1 MRRAIVI
8 AVGVVITELCLL
20 ALFLQPAIRAF
31 LWNKDWWNILLVVIP
46 GIIVPVLAYRELVH
60 SGEANTLR
68 TEANTLRADANRLG
82 ERANRLQEQIAIVTA
97 ERDKERNKALEA
109 IAANTVRPL
118 TQGER
123 NAVTLR
129 KHLNAK
135 VAVMNAD
142 NSVWPNTPEIVEVG
156 DDNTVTLFVPHGYSS
171 GVAWCVKVHFD
182 DLQISDIPQG
192 ACPLRL
198 KVLKRYGPEVQLGE
212 ITKWEDRSQP
222 AATPIFL
229 KGGVVHY
236 ATFIK
241 PGSSDT
247 RALHIHASKDGANSF
262 LLEAST
268 GERLTG
274 DNKDISKKFMGM
286 QIDYE
291 AAGFTRNAGG
301 TSSSNH
307 PLFVRW

>member
-8 AVGVVITELCLL
+8 AVGVVIAELCLL

-31 LWNKDWWNILLVVIP
+31 LWNEDWWHILLVVIP
-46 GIIVPVLAYRELVH
+46 GLVVPILAYLELRH
-60 SGEANTLR
+60 SHEANTLR
-68 TEANTLRADANRLG
+68 TDANTLRADANRLG
-82 ERANRLQEQIAIVTA
+82 ERANRLQEQVAIVTA

-109 IAANTVRPL
+109 IAVNTVRPL

-123 NAVTLR
+123 NAATLR
-129 KHLNAK
+129 KHRNAK
-135 VAVMNAD
+135 VAVVNGD

-171 GVAWCVKVHFD
+171 GAAWCVKVHCD

-212 ITKWEDRSQP
+212 ITEWEDRFQP
-222 AATPIFL
+222 AATPTFP
-229 KGGVVHY
+229 KGDVVHH
-236 ATFIK
+236 AAFVK
-241 PGSSDT
+241 PGSADRRT
-247 RALHIHASKDGANSF
+247 LYIYASKDGANSF

-286 QIDYE
+286 QIEYI
-291 AAGFTRNAGG
+291 AAGFTRNGAG
-301 TSSSNH
+301 TSTGKY
-307 PLFVRW
+307 PLFVNY